1 MDGCSNGSGNLGQ
14 EEEGGEGG
22 REKEGMKEV

>member
-1 MDGCSNGSGNLGQ
+1 MDGCSNGGNLGQ
-14 EEEGGEGG
+14 EEEGGEEG